1 MKDEKIEP
9 RSAKLLKGAAVL
21 ALAAIVTK
29 LLGTL
34 QKIPLQNIGGDG
46 VFGIYNTVYPF
57 YMIIIT
63 LATAGFPTAV
73 SKFIA
78 ERQVLGT
85 EAGKRAVLRMASLIM
100 GLLGAA
106 GFALLYFGA
115 PLLSRAIG
123 SSQLIPALQNAAPAL
138 LFIPLSAAFR
148 GYFQGLQE
156 MIPTAV
162 SQVTEQAVRV
172 AVMIILL
179 VYLTGLGAADDV
191 IAGGAF
197 AGSAAGGA
205 AGLIVMV
212 IYWINGT
219 RGRGRAASDRRLND
233 TLNSDESESVGVS
246 NRGESAHREKGTK
259 LLLSM
264 LAYAIPV
271 CLAALAVPLIS
282 LVDTFTLPRLLQSR
296 GADELQAMVEVG
308 IYNRGVPLVQLVT
321 MLASSLSVLFIPALT
336 ELRMK
341 NDREGIQRQTMLAL
355 RWFWLIGL
363 AASVGLA
370 LLARPINVMLYEDAT
385 GSATLAW
392 IAWTAAP
399 GALVT
404 VSAALLQ
411 GLGHVRAPALHL
423 LAAAALKT
431 ALNALLVPPLGITG
445 AAIAGIAAYGTAAA
459 LNLALLSRRTG
470 RAQRG
475 ARTALALLRPVAAVL
490 AMACAVLLVRLGVG
504 ALPLGGGRMAALAE
518 SLLGVAVGTAVFA
531 AAVLRTGLLS
541 AAELAALPR
550 VSPRLVAA
558 LHRLRLLR

>member
-1 MKDEKIEP
+1 MKDEFTKP
-9 RSAKLLKGAAVL
+9 PPSKLLKGAAVL

-57 YMIIIT
+57 YMMIVT
-63 LATAGFPTAV
+63 LATAGFPAAV

-78 ERQVLGT
+78 ERQVLG
-85 EAGKRAVLRMASLIM
+85 EEDGKRSVLRMASLMM

-106 GFALLYFGA
+106 GFAMLYFGA

-123 SSQLIPALQNAAPAL
+123 SSQLLPALRNAAPAL
-138 LFIPLSAAFR
+138 LFIPLTAALR

-156 MIPTAV
+156 MVPTAV
-162 SQVTEQAVRV
+162 SQVTEQTVRV
-172 AVMIILL
+172 MVMIVLL
-179 VYLTGLGAADDV
+179 LYWTGVGAADDV

-197 AGSAAGGA
+197 AGSAAGVM
-205 AGLIVMV
+205 AGLLVMLV
-212 IYWINGT
+212 YWRRSSGQRESTAPSRELGADSEIDIPDRAKGAGEE
-219 RGRGRAASDRRLND
+219 RGARLLAA
-233 TLNSDESESVGVS
+233 
-246 NRGESAHREKGTK
+246 
-259 LLLSM
+259 M

-271 CLAALAVPLIS
+271 CLAALAVPLLS

-321 MLASSLSVLFIPALT
+321 MLASSLSVMFIPALT

-341 NDREGIQRQTMLAL
+341 NDPVGIQRQTTLAL

-363 AASVGLA
+363 AASTGLA
-370 LLARPINVMLYEDAT
+370 LLAQPINVMLYEDGL

-445 AAIAGIAAYGTAAA
+445 AALAGIAAYGAAAA
-459 LNLALLSRRTG
+459 LNLALLARRTG
-470 RAQRG
+470 RARRG
-475 ARTALALLRPVAAVL
+475 ARAALAQLLRPAGAML
-490 AMACAVLLVRLGVG
+490 AMAGAVLLVRLGAG
-504 ALPLGGGRMAALAE
+504 ALPLGGGRVAALAE
-518 SLLGVAVGTAVFA
+518 SLLGVAVGAAVFA

-558 LHRLRLLR
+558 LRRLRLVR

>member
-1 MKDEKIEP
+1 MKDEFTEP
-9 RSAKLLKGAAVL
+9 RPSKLLKGAAVL
-21 ALAAIVTK
+21 ALAAVVTK

-57 YMIIIT
+57 YMMIVT
-63 LATAGFPTAV
+63 FATAGFPAAV

-78 ERQVLGT
+78 ERQVLGE
-85 EAGKRAVLRMASLIM
+85 EAGKRSVLRMASLIM
-100 GLLGAA
+100 GLLGVA
-106 GFALLYFGA
+106 GFAMLYFGA

-123 SSQLIPALQNAAPAL
+123 SSQLLPALRNAAPAL
-138 LFIPLSAAFR
+138 LFIPLTAALR

-156 MIPTAV
+156 MVPTAV
-162 SQVTEQAVRV
+162 SQVTEQTVRV
-172 AVMIILL
+172 TVMIVLL
-179 VYLTGLGAADDV
+179 LYWTGVGAADDV

-197 AGSAAGGA
+197 AGSAAGGM
-205 AGLIVMV
+205 AGLLVMLV
-212 IYWINGT
+212 FWRRSSGQREST
-219 RGRGRAASDRRLND
+219 APSRKLGAASQIDIPDRAKG
-233 TLNSDESESVGVS
+233 T
-246 NRGESAHREKGTK
+246 GEERGTK
-259 LLLSM
+259 LLAAM

-271 CLAALAVPLIS
+271 CLAALAVPLLS

-321 MLASSLSVLFIPALT
+321 MLASSLSVMFIPALT

-341 NDREGIQRQTMLAL
+341 NDPVGIQRQTTLAL

-363 AASVGLA
+363 AASTGLA
-370 LLARPINVMLYEDAT
+370 LLAQPINVMLYEDDL

-445 AAIAGIAAYGTAAA
+445 AALAGIAAYGAAAA
-459 LNLALLSRRTG
+459 LNLALLARRTG
-470 RAQRG
+470 RARRG
-475 ARTALALLRPVAAVL
+475 ASAALAQLLRPAAAVL
-490 AMACAVLLVRLGVG
+490 AMAGAVLLVRLGAG

-518 SLLGVAVGTAVFA
+518 SLLGVAVGAAVFA

-558 LHRLRLLR
+558 LRRLRLVR

>member
-1 MKDEKIEP
+1 MKDDTTGS
-9 RSAKLLKGAAVL
+9 RSSKLLKGAAVL

-57 YMIIIT
+57 YMMIVT
-63 LATAGFPTAV
+63 LATAGFPAAV

-78 ERQVLGT
+78 EQDVLGT
-85 EAGKRAVLRMASLIM
+85 EAGKRSVLRMASLVM
-100 GLLGAA
+100 GLLGIT

-123 SSQLIPALQNAAPAL
+123 SSQLIPALRSAAPAL

-148 GYFQGLQE
+148 GYFQGLQD
-156 MIPTAV
+156 MVPTAV

-172 AVMIILL
+172 TVMIVLL
-179 VYLTGLGAADDV
+179 LYWTGLGAADDV

-205 AGLIVMV
+205 AGLLVML
-212 IYWINGT
+212 IYWR
-219 RGRGRAASDRRLND
+219 RGFVQRSAASSRKNEDKKEPGQMEN
-233 TLNSDESESVGVS
+233 
-246 NRGESAHREKGTK
+246 AYWEKGTK
-259 LLLSM
+259 LLAPM
-264 LAYAIPV
+264 LAYAVPV
-271 CLAALAVPLIS
+271 SLAALAIPLIS
-282 LVDTFTLPRLLQSR
+282 LVDTFTLPRLLQGR

-308 IYNRGVPLVQLVT
+308 VYNRGVPLVQLVT

-341 NDREGIQRQTMLAL
+341 NDREGMRRQMMLAL

-363 AASVGLA
+363 AASAGLA

-404 VSAALLQ
+404 VTAALLQ

-445 AAIAGIAAYGTAAA
+445 AAIAGIAAYGAAAA
-459 LNLALLSRRTG
+459 LNLALLARRTG
-470 RAQRG
+470 RARHG
-475 ARTALALLRPVAAVL
+475 ASAALARLLRPLAAVL
-490 AMACAVLLVRLGVG
+490 AMAGAVLLVRLGAG

-518 SLLGVAVGTAVFA
+518 SLLGVAVGAAVFA

-558 LHRLRLLR
+558 LRRLRLLR